1 MNKKRV
7 LYITLVF
14 IIAIIVTGMTG
25 CASNENGNNN
35 NNDNNNN
42 NADSGDASPMFI
54 SIASGSPGGAYFP
67 LGAGMAKVITD
78 NIEGVFAQSE
88 STGASVEN
96 TRLVGS
102 GASEMGMVMA
112 NVAYDAYAGEGDFE
126 GDQQDVVALFSMYPA
141 AQHLIVGADS
151 DIFTVEDLVGK
162 TVSVDAPGS
171 GAEVT
176 SYIILEAAGI
186 LDEVN
191 TVNFSQPEAADALK
205 DGQVDAVFY
214 NFAHPAAIIDEIM
227 TTKELRF
234 IPIEDALLDTIIAD
248 YAYFT
253 KGTIPAGVYGLEE
266 AVSALTVGNLM
277 LVNSAMDEDFAYELV
292 AAMFKAESLAEL
304 VHIHPVA
311 DLMNLQDSAVSP
323 IPLHP
328 GAERFF
334 QQ

>member
-1 MNKKRV
+1 MRKKWG
-7 LYITLVF
+7 LFITLIF
-14 IIAIIVTGMTG
+14 IVAIMVTAMTG
-25 CASNENGNNN
+25 CGSDNIG
-35 NNDNNNN
+35 NDNNANN
-42 NADSGDASPMFI
+42 NGDTSPTFI

-78 NIEGVFAQSE
+78 NVEGVFAQSE

-96 TRLVGS
+96 SRLVGS
-102 GASEMGMVMA
+102 GASEMGMAMA
-112 NVAYDAYAGEGDFE
+112 NVGYDAYAGEGDFE

-151 DIFTVEDLVGK
+151 DIYTVEDLVGE

-176 SYIILEAAGI
+176 SYIILDAAGI
-186 LDEVN
+186 RDDVN
-191 TVNFSQPEAADALK
+191 TVNFSQPEAADAIK

-214 NFAHPAAIIDEIM
+214 NFAHPGAVVEEIM
-227 TTKELRF
+227 TTKDLRF
-234 IPIEDALLDTIIAD
+234 IPLEDALLDAIIAD
-248 YAYFT
+248 YPYFT
-253 KGTIPAGVYGLEE
+253 KGVIPAGVYGLDED
-266 AVSALTVGNLM
+266 VSALTVGNLM

-292 AAMFKAESLAEL
+292 QAMFKDESLAEL
-304 VHIHPVA
+304 IGIHPVA
-311 DLMNLQDSAVSP
+311 GLMNVQDSAVTP

-334 QQ
+334 QEQ